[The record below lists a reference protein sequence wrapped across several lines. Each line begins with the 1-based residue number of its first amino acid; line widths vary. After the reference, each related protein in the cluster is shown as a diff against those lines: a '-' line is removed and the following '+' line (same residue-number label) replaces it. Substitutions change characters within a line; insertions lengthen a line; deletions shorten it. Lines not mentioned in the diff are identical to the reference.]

1 MWVLRREP
9 GCLFHKN
16 APHSITEKYL
26 YFHTVRNLNFL
37 SKNSTLRKIVEL
49 FWWLLVKMLR
59 FWTFK
64 LLTTLISREKWSK
77 IWGEKLVK
85 MLGIVDNFDWISRE
99 NCKVLSKLT
108 FWTKKLTFRIVW
120 PLITV
125 AAGKNI
131 LVIILS
137 LQSNNWTRLKII
149 FSSRVAIQIAVIQ
162 CHQFLEKLRK
172 CAHSFKLKQSQQH
185 FFRCWASIKIQVSAF

>member
-77 IWGEKLVK
+77 IWGKKLVK
-85 MLGIVDNFDWISRE
+85 MLGIIDNFDWISRE

-108 FWTKKLTFRIVW
+108 FWTKKIDFSNS
-120 PLITV
+120 LITQV
-125 AAGKNI
+125 FFG
-131 LVIILS
+131 
-137 LQSNNWTRLKII
+137 RKIEI
-149 FSSRVAIQIAVIQ
+149 WFFCKRNPYI
-162 CHQFLEKLRK
+162 CPKK
-172 CAHSFKLKQSQQH
+172 CMS
-185 FFRCWASIKIQVSAF
+185 